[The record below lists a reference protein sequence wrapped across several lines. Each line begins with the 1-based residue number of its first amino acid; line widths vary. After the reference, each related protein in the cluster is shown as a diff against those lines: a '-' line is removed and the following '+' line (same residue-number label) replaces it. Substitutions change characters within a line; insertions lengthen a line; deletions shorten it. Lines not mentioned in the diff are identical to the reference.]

1 MDDIVA
7 AREVFDAKVARWL
20 RTKSGKSVSNHSL
33 GKKNPNFI
41 RLVTEN
47 AKVSRDRRM
56 DGGVRLVSLPNTAS
70 RVQRI
75 CVVR

>member
-33 GKKNPNFI
+33 GEKKGPNFT
-41 RLVTEN
+41 RTVTEN
-47 AKVSRDRRM
+47 AER
-56 DGGVRLVSLPNTAS
+56 
-70 RVQRI
+70 
-75 CVVR
+75 